1 MKNYIKIVLVCLI
14 AFSSSHLDVNAEAKV
29 SPRAYA
35 ASVKVKEYWEN
46 GVLIFTYEQTISS
59 SNKGELA
66 LSATYDRRDS
76 TGTGFIYYCYGR
88 KHGYCNIQ

>member
-1 MKNYIKIVLVCLI
+1 MLFICLI
-14 AFSSSHLDVNAEAKV
+14 IISTSNSRITAETNV
-29 SPRAYA
+29 SRRAYVA
-35 ASVKVKEYWEN
+35 DVVVKEYWEN
-46 GVLIFTYEQTISS
+46 GILILTYEQAISS

-76 TGTGFIYYCYGR
+76 SGTGFIYYCYGR